1 MSRTNFL
8 LRELQGTFLRSKIQ
22 WHEEGE
28 KSTKFFFNLEKSRQ
42 KKKVMKQL
50 LTDQS
55 LIITD
60 QHEIMKEQVKFYT
73 NLYQAG
79 ETDNESRNQ
88 ILCELRRFLS
98 PMDVEACEANIHY
111 ELKAALLAMEPNK
124 SPGLDGLTAEFY
136 KVFWRDFI
144 DIFTRLIETSFHDN
158 ELCESMKISI
168 LTLIPKK
175 GDLRS
180 LNNWRPI
187 SLLNVDYKMIAK
199 ALAKRITS
207 ISKNII
213 SEDQTCCIPGRDIS
227 ENVLTMQN
235 VIEYVN
241 SYNKPGFILKIDQYK
256 AFDRVDHNY
265 LFEVAEKLGF
275 GPKLLKWI
283 KLFYTNIEGRIKHNG
298 YISDPFPV
306 KRGVRQGCPLSA
318 MLYVLCA
325 EPFLEAIIN
334 CPYIHGIKFCEVEAK
349 IFQHADDT
357 TFFVSSITS
366 IYSIFN
372 IIKLY
377 ERASGS
383 SCNID
388 KTELL
393 SIGCSHV
400 NPSNFD
406 FPVRKDFI
414 TVLGVAIGNDK
425 KSIEKENWEK
435 KVTSCRKLLN
445 TWKGRKLSFKGKSLI
460 INSLIVTRL
469 VY

>member
-1 MSRTNFL
+1 MVTLKTEANPQLYNQYNYTTKQIDYEKYKAQKFSDYDCTHFKNL
-8 LRELQGTFLRSKIQ
+8 EDESNQLSLRELQGTFLRSKIQ

-28 KSTKFFFNLEKSRQ
+28 KSTKFFFNLEKSRK

-98 PMDVEACEANIHY
+98 PMDVEACEANISLD

-187 SLLNVDYKMIAK
+187 SLLNVDYKVIAK

-283 KLFYTNIEGRIKHNG
+283 KLFYTNIEGRIKHNMVI
-298 YISDPFPV
+298 YPIPS
-306 KRGVRQGCPLSA
+306 LSKGEFGRA
-318 MLYVLCA
+318 AHSQPCSMFSV
-325 EPFLEAIIN
+325 PNRFL
-334 CPYIHGIKFCEVEAK
+334 
-349 IFQHADDT
+349 
-357 TFFVSSITS
+357 
-366 IYSIFN
+366 
-372 IIKLY
+372 KL
-377 ERASGS
+377 
-383 SCNID
+383 
-388 KTELL
+388 
-393 SIGCSHV
+393 
-400 NPSNFD
+400 
-406 FPVRKDFI
+406 
-414 TVLGVAIGNDK
+414 
-425 KSIEKENWEK
+425 
-435 KVTSCRKLLN
+435 
-445 TWKGRKLSFKGKSLI
+445 
-460 INSLIVTRL
+460 
-469 VY
+469 